1 MQFNFGDTPLKH
13 LPSGY
18 TPLSKADKLIQ
29 FQGYYTKNSLFDNN
43 INLTPLVPHL
53 APAAAKPSDGKK
65 KQHVPMALIIEPARE
80 LAQQTFEN
88 IKLFKKF
95 LPTPKLK

>member
-18 TPLSKADKLIQ
+18 TPLSKANRLIQ
-29 FQGYYTKNSLFDNN
+29 FQGYNILKIHGNN
-43 INLTPLVPHL
+43 IINLTPSFPHL